1 MKRLLVSAAI
11 SLSLAAP
18 VAAQDASTVLA
29 TVNGTDITLGHLIAM
44 RAMLPAQYQELPD
57 EVLYNG
63 MLDQLIQQEVV
74 ADSLRGSEDARTK
87 LTMENEDRAF
97 LASVAID
104 AIAFDTIADAD
115 VQALYDAN
123 FADAG
128 GDLEWNASHILV
140 ATEEEAQS
148 LIDQLND
155 GADFVALAQE
165 FSTGPSGPNGGA
177 LGWFGTGM
185 MVPEF
190 EAAVAGLEAGE
201 ISAPVQTQ
209 FGWHVVKLNESRIS
223 APPALEDVRADLEE
237 ELRRQRVDAY
247 LAELTEAAEITRPEV
262 EIDMSLIRNIDLL
275 TQ

>member
-140 ATEEEAQS
+140 ATEEEAQN

-155 GADFVALAQE
+155 GADFVALAHE

-190 EAAVAGLEAGE
+190 ETAVAGLEAGE

-247 LAELTEAAEITRPEV
+247 LAELTEAAEIARPEV

>member
-18 VAAQDASTVLA
+18 VGAQDASTVLA

-57 EVLYNG
+57 EVLYSG

-190 EAAVAGLEAGE
+190 ETAVAGLEAGK

-247 LAELTEAAEITRPEV
+247 LAELTETAEITRPEV

>member
-115 VQALYDAN
+115 VQTLYDAN

-190 EAAVAGLEAGE
+190 ETAVAGLEAGE

-247 LAELTEAAEITRPEV
+247 LAELTEAAEIARPEA

>member
-123 FADAG
+123 FTDAG
-128 GDLEWNASHILV
+128 GDQEWNASHILV

-190 EAAVAGLEAGE
+190 ETAVAGLEAGE

>member
-1 MKRLLVSAAI
+1 
-11 SLSLAAP
+11 
-18 VAAQDASTVLA
+18 
-29 TVNGTDITLGHLIAM
+29 M

-115 VQALYDAN
+115 VETLYDAN

-140 ATEEEAQS
+140 ATEEEAQN

-190 EAAVAGLEAGE
+190 ETAVAGLEAGE
-201 ISAPVQTQ
+201 ISAPFQTQ

>member
-190 EAAVAGLEAGE
+190 ETAVAGLEAGE

-275 TQ
+275 AQ

>member
-1 MKRLLVSAAI
+1 MKRLLVSVAI

-247 LAELTEAAEITRPEV
+247 LAELTEAAEIARPEV

>member
-115 VQALYDAN
+115 VQTLYDAN

-140 ATEEEAQS
+140 ATEEEAQN

-190 EAAVAGLEAGE
+190 ETAVAGLEAGE

-223 APPALEDVRADLEE
+223 APPVLEDVRADLEE

-247 LAELTEAAEITRPEV
+247 LAELTEAAEIARPEV

>member
-115 VQALYDAN
+115 VQTLYDAN

-140 ATEEEAQS
+140 ATEEEAQN

-165 FSTGPSGPNGGA
+165 FSTGPSGPSGGA

-190 EAAVAGLEAGE
+190 ETAVAGLEAGE

>member
-140 ATEEEAQS
+140 ASEEEAQN

-190 EAAVAGLEAGE
+190 ETAVAGLEAGE

-209 FGWHVVKLNESRIS
+209 FGWHVVKLNESRIA

>member
-1 MKRLLVSAAI
+1 MKRMLVSAAI

-140 ATEEEAQS
+140 ATEEEAQN

-190 EAAVAGLEAGE
+190 ETAVADLEAGE

-223 APPALEDVRADLEE
+223 APPAPEDVRADLEE

>member
-123 FADAG
+123 FTDAG
-128 GDLEWNASHILV
+128 GDQEWNASHILV
-140 ATEEEAQS
+140 ATEEEAQN

-190 EAAVAGLEAGE
+190 ETAVAGLEAGG

-247 LAELTEAAEITRPEV
+247 LAELTETAEITRPEV

>member
-115 VQALYDAN
+115 IQALYDAN
-123 FADAG
+123 FADTG

-148 LIDQLND
+148 LVEQLND

-177 LGWFGTGM
+177 LGWFGAGM

-190 EAAVAGLEAGE
+190 ETAVAGLEAGE

-247 LAELTEAAEITRPEV
+247 LAELTEAAEIARPEV

>member
-115 VQALYDAN
+115 VQTLYDAN

-140 ATEEEAQS
+140 ATEEEAQN

-177 LGWFGTGM
+177 LGWFGAGM

-190 EAAVAGLEAGE
+190 ETAVAGLEAGE

-247 LAELTEAAEITRPEV
+247 LAELTEAAEIARPEV

>member
-18 VAAQDASTVLA
+18 VGAQDASTVLA

-190 EAAVAGLEAGE
+190 ETAVAGLEAGK

-247 LAELTEAAEITRPEV
+247 LAELTEAAEIARPEV

>member
-115 VQALYDAN
+115 IQALYDAN
-123 FADAG
+123 FADTG

-148 LIDQLND
+148 LVEQLND

-177 LGWFGTGM
+177 LGWFGAGM

-190 EAAVAGLEAGE
+190 ETAVAGLEAGE

-209 FGWHVVKLNESRIS
+209 FGWHVVKLTESRFS
-223 APPALEDVRADLEE
+223 MPPALGDVRADLEE

-247 LAELTEAAEITRPEV
+247 LAELTETAEITRPEV

>member
-247 LAELTEAAEITRPEV
+247 LAELTEAAEIARPEA

>member
-115 VQALYDAN
+115 VQTLYDAN

-190 EAAVAGLEAGE
+190 ETAVAGLEAGG

-247 LAELTEAAEITRPEV
+247 LAELTEAAEIARPEV

>member
-123 FADAG
+123 FADTG
-128 GDLEWNASHILV
+128 GDQEWNASHILV

-190 EAAVAGLEAGE
+190 ETAVAGLEAGE

-237 ELRRQRVDAY
+237 ELRRQRVDAH
-247 LAELTEAAEITRPEV
+247 LAELTEAAEIARPEV

>member
-123 FADAG
+123 FEDAG

-247 LAELTEAAEITRPEV
+247 LAELTEAAEIARPEV

>member
-262 EIDMSLIRNIDLL
+262 EIDMSLIRNIALL

>member
-247 LAELTEAAEITRPEV
+247 LAELTEAAEIARPEV

>member
-57 EVLYNG
+57 GVLYNG

-140 ATEEEAQS
+140 ATEEEARS

-247 LAELTEAAEITRPEV
+247 LAELTEAAEIARPEV

>member
-57 EVLYNG
+57 GVLYNG

-140 ATEEEAQS
+140 ATEEEAQN

-190 EAAVAGLEAGE
+190 ETAVAGLEAGE

-247 LAELTEAAEITRPEV
+247 LAELTEAAEIARPEV